1 MTDRLKGC
9 TVVFD
14 RDIRVDDAEHLL
26 DAIRMLRGVI
36 DVTPEIKV
44 LSDFHAQ
51 IRAHIDI
58 QRRLFKVLENTHGRY
73 KYKLVPTDSVD

>member
-44 LSDFHAQ
+44 LSDGA
-51 IRAHIDI
+51 
-58 QRRLFKVLENTHGRY
+58 
-73 KYKLVPTDSVD
+73 